1 MAWRVGRDL
10 ARAARSWAIVSAKGG
25 QLVAGVA
32 HWPTYFGLPAQATA
46 VGGLLVFGIATAWMF
61 GREFADRTAKRC
73 SRCGPLER

>member
-10 ARAARSWAIVSAKGG
+10 ARADPVVDHREREWG